1 LAIDHRDGRPVRVG
15 ATVSNADETFA
26 AVEEGSGIVLIA
38 AGNAAIYQ
46 RPGTVAIPV
55 SGLTPSE
62 LALAWRADDH
72 RGTVRDFV
80 ETL

>member
-1 LAIDHRDGRPVRVG
+1 M
-15 ATVSNADETFA
+15 
-26 AVEEGSGIVLIA
+26 LIA

-55 SGLTPSE
+55 SGLSPSE
-62 LALAWRADDH
+62 LALAWRLDDH